1 MQIQSGRTV
10 PLTYMNDYGAK
21 ESCNFRII
29 VGKDLSQ
36 LHILSKIEYKN
47 KIKARPIIKNKFN
60 KFVKIW
66 FSNFLTD
73 IQSAVSM
80 YRYNKHN

>member
-1 MQIQSGRTV
+1 
-10 PLTYMNDYGAK
+10 MNDYGAE

-36 LHILSKIEYKN
+36 LHILSKIEYKIFKKRGLLL
-47 KIKARPIIKNKFN
+47 KISLI
-60 KFVKIW
+60 
-66 FSNFLTD
+66 NFLKSDFLGDFFTD

-80 YRYNKHN
+80 YRYSKHN